1 MVFNDAYIP
10 CIVWVMDVEVIYIDF
25 MYSLVVGLG
34 LDFCQLLHYRILLF
48 FLNFTIFPKV
58 MRYAPQELRRRL
70 YVIFKGE
77 EGLDYGG
84 LARYSFKSV

>member
-1 MVFNDAYIP
+1 MVFNGAYIP

-25 MYSLVVGLG
+25 IYSLVVGLG
-34 LDFCQLLHYRILLF
+34 LDFCKFMSIVPLQ
-48 FLNFTIFPKV
+48 NFTIFPKV